1 MRGKLVIVGM
11 VLLGVL
17 FYAYS
22 VWFLSNPSTVDQR
35 FDMRREKL
43 PADVPGA
50 VLLRQKFGDHTRLS
64 FVPVEPDAQ
73 GVLRGNAQYTEL
85 DDPNVLTLEVQQ
97 ITAAEIPTA
106 LQALDTQLQ
115 ADGRTVLLDKGVTK
129 YLFHK
134 PVTGRATFNWLNG
147 QWLFRAYSSNDDDE
161 ALLRFVNNY
170 PF

>member
-11 VLLGVL
+11 AFLGVL
-17 FYAYS
+17 FYVYS
-22 VWFLSNPSTVDQR
+22 IWFLSNPSAVDQR

-50 VLLRQKFGDHTRLS
+50 VLLRQKFGDHTRIS
-64 FVPVEPDAQ
+64 FVPVENDAQ
-73 GVLRGNAQYTEL
+73 GVLRGSAQYTEL

-97 ITAAEIPTA
+97 ITAAESPTV
-106 LQALDTQLQ
+106 LQTLYAQLK
-115 ADGRTVLLDKGVTK
+115 ADGRAVLLDQGVTK

-134 PVTGRATFNWLNG
+134 PADGRATFIWLNG
-147 QWLFRAYSSNDDDE
+147 QWLFRAYSAKADDE